1 MFVICLVLLR
11 AVLYSS
17 HKISVCISFFP
28 THTTCLV
35 PLIFLDISHDNICWE
50 VKQYLPVLKRSL
62 EIFNVFA
69 VVLFI
74 SHSYEMWRYVGE
86 WVVAEVSTDCMPS
99 SLVSRN
105 PRRMFDP
112 KKKSVLWNV
121 ENFSPSDRKWH
132 PSITEYSRHDKVV
145 AKNRRRYQNSLHN
158 GHLFVILMSHIRN
171 WGLMFSRAPSLP
183 PDIPAK

>member
-11 AVLYSS
+11 AVLYYS
-17 HKISVCISFFP
+17 HKISVCISFSP
-28 THTTCLV
+28 THATCLV

-50 VKQYLPVLKRSL
+50 VKQYLPVLKRPL
-62 EIFNVFA
+62 TIFNVFA
-69 VVLFI
+69 VVLSI
-74 SHSYEMWRYVGE
+74 SHSYGMWRCVGE
-86 WVVAEVSTDCMPS
+86 WVVAEVSKDSMPS

-105 PRRMFDP
+105 PRRMLLDP

-132 PSITEYSRHDKVV
+132 PSITEYSRHDKVA
-145 AKNRRRYQNSLHN
+145 AKNGRRYQNSLHN

-171 WGLMFSRAPSLP
+171 WGLMFSRAP
-183 PDIPAK
+183 PDIAAK